1 MHYLIGFVTAIMV
14 LFPASD
20 SGGVSLYQ
28 RWMDAYEKY
37 LYQQMYDN
45 FERARNEQE
54 TGEEEVQKAVRSDA
68 GRNAG
73 EYSEGDRS
81 IYGSGLG
88 RNNGQVCGSG
98 QQDNG
103 SGDKGYS
110 ELVGSSA
117 GREGVTNEQAASEE
131 AEESHDLLPEASQ
144 NDCEVRSE
152 NSEVA
157 EEQTE
162 VETSDAVPPPTVA
175 QTPLFSVNGAVLD
188 IGVQEYLY
196 QRLCEA
202 NIGWFYHYAILIAYQ
217 ESRFDPLAVNPNGKD
232 FGLFQFRLQ
241 YHPDLD
247 WANPYAQVDRFV
259 LMMAN
264 RAANGKTAA
273 EMISAHNV
281 SDYAPYNQEYV
292 SIVMSHEAGMVQ
304 IR

>member
-1 MHYLIGFVTAIMV
+1 MHSLICGLVVAVMA
-14 LFPASD
+14 LFPGSAGE
-20 SGGVSLYQ
+20 GGLNLGA
-28 RWMDAYEKY
+28 WMEAYETR
-37 LYQQMYDN
+37 LYEQMAENFAREEQQ
-45 FERARNEQE
+45 REQ
-54 TGEEEVQKAVRSDA
+54 T
-68 GRNAG
+68 
-73 EYSEGDRS
+73 
-81 IYGSGLG
+81 
-88 RNNGQVCGSG
+88 
-98 QQDNG
+98 
-103 SGDKGYS
+103 
-110 ELVGSSA
+110 
-117 GREGVTNEQAASEE
+117 ASEE
-131 AEESHDLLPEASQ
+131 AVLQEMDVEHTV
-144 NDCEVRSE
+144 VRT
-152 NSEVA
+152 V
-157 EEQTE
+157 
-162 VETSDAVPPPTVA
+162 VETSAETVPETTAAPSTEASKPEPQADTERGQVVSVA
-175 QTPLFSVNGAVLD
+175 PLYQVNGAVLD

-273 EMISAHNV
+273 EMISAHNQ
-281 SDYAPYNQEYV
+281 SDYGPYCQEYV

>member
-1 MHYLIGFVTAIMV
+1 MHYLIGLITAVMV
-14 LFPASD
+14 LFPAAD
-20 SGGVSLYQ
+20 SGGKSLYQ
-28 RWMDAYEKY
+28 RWMESYEKY
-37 LYQQMYDN
+37 LYQQMAEN
-45 FERARNEQE
+45 FEREKRDRNAEICQNPSESEVSNEQ
-54 TGEEEVQKAVRSDA
+54 T
-68 GRNAG
+68 
-73 EYSEGDRS
+73 
-81 IYGSGLG
+81 
-88 RNNGQVCGSG
+88 
-98 QQDNG
+98 
-103 SGDKGYS
+103 
-110 ELVGSSA
+110 
-117 GREGVTNEQAASEE
+117 ASEE
-131 AEESHDLLPEASQ
+131 AGESHDLLPEASQ

-162 VETSDAVPPPTVA
+162 VETSDAVPLPAVV

-273 EMISAHNV
+273 EMISAHNQ
-281 SDYAPYNQEYV
+281 SDYGPYCQEYV

>member
-1 MHYLIGFVTAIMV
+1 MHLIIGLVTAIYV

-20 SGGVSLYQ
+20 TYGKSLYQ
-28 RWMDAYEKY
+28 LWMESYEKY

-45 FERARNEQE
+45 LERERNEQ
-54 TGEEEVQKAVRSDA
+54 T
-68 GRNAG
+68 
-73 EYSEGDRS
+73 
-81 IYGSGLG
+81 
-88 RNNGQVCGSG
+88 
-98 QQDNG
+98 
-103 SGDKGYS
+103 
-110 ELVGSSA
+110 
-117 GREGVTNEQAASEE
+117 ASEE
-131 AEESHDLLPEASQ
+131 ETEQFGDVADGTGTTGQGSAEAEPTVGMVTAPEMES
-144 NDCEVRSE
+144 
-152 NSEVA
+152 
-157 EEQTE
+157 QTE
-162 VETSDAVPPPTVA
+162 SRTEDGRMDENGAPAEVVREV
-175 QTPLFSVNGAVLD
+175 TPLFSVNGAVLD

-247 WANPYAQVDRFV
+247 WSNPYAQVDRFV

-273 EMISAHNV
+273 EMISAHNQ
-281 SDYAPYNQEYV
+281 SDYGPYCQEYV

>member
-1 MHYLIGFVTAIMV
+1 MHSLVCGFILAVMA
-14 LFPASD
+14 LFPGPA
-20 SGGVSLYQ
+20 GEGRLNL
-28 RWMDAYEKY
+28 RAWMEAYETH
-37 LYQQMYDN
+37 LYQQMEEN
-45 FERARNEQE
+45 FER
-54 TGEEEVQKAVRSDA
+54 EERE
-68 GRNAG
+68 RNADNCQNPT
-73 EYSEGDRS
+73 ESEVW
-81 IYGSGLG
+81 I
-88 RNNGQVCGSG
+88 
-98 QQDNG
+98 
-103 SGDKGYS
+103 
-110 ELVGSSA
+110 
-117 GREGVTNEQAASEE
+117 EQTASEE
-131 AEESHDLLPEASQ
+131 TQEELYGSIAGESVETHTEVPTEASTVERTEEHIQ
-144 NDCEVRSE
+144 PTQAVA
-152 NSEVA
+152 EVA
-157 EEQTE
+157 QD
-162 VETSDAVPPPTVA
+162 S
-175 QTPLFSVNGAVLD
+175 PLYQVNGAVLD

-273 EMISAHNV
+273 EMISAHNQ
-281 SDYAPYNQEYV
+281 SDYGPYCQEYV